1 MLKKIYIVFFIFSSF
16 TFSDEKIFNPE
27 LRLIGSIYTA
37 HLSNNDIYNN
47 KTDLLALEYRPV
59 EDFGVYFGHFKNSF
73 YNDSYVLGAGK
84 YLRPFENFNNFYFT
98 LGIGVVKGYDKV
110 NYIYDNESKKVVKKS
125 KFDTNIGGDFII
137 GGNIGIGY
145 DITNYLSVNI
155 SYVGAFVSTIN
166 IKLL

>member
-1 MLKKIYIVFFIFSSF
+1 MLKKFYIAFFIISSF
-16 TFSDEKIFNPE
+16 AFSDEIFNPE
-27 LRLIGSIYTA
+27 LRLMGSIYTA
-37 HLSNNDIYNN
+37 HVSDNDIYNN
-47 KTDLLALEYRPV
+47 KTDLLALEYRPI

-84 YLRPFENFNNFYFT
+84 YLRPFESFNNFYFT
-98 LGIGVVKGYDKV
+98 LGVGIVKGYDKV

-137 GGNIGIGY
+137 GGNIGVGY
-145 DITNYLSVNI
+145 DITNYLSVNV

-166 IKLL
+166 LKLY

>member
-1 MLKKIYIVFFIFSSF
+1 MLKKFYIVFFIISSF
-16 TFSDEKIFNPE
+16 SFSDEIFNPE
-27 LRLIGSIYTA
+27 LRLMGSIYTA
-37 HLSNNDIYNN
+37 HVSDNDIYNN
-47 KTDLLALEYRPV
+47 KTDLLALEYRPI

-84 YLRPFENFNNFYFT
+84 YLRPFESFNNFYFT
-98 LGIGVVKGYDKV
+98 LGVGIVKGYDKV

-137 GGNIGIGY
+137 GGNIGVGY
-145 DITNYLSVNI
+145 DITNYLSVNV

-166 IKLL
+166 LKLY